1 MFFNIYLILF
11 SFLLFFL
18 LYRFK
23 NSFYFFLDNNYI
35 KPQSFHK
42 KPVLRIGGLVI
53 FLLFL
58 PSLFFFDKT
67 NFINSLIFIGTLF
80 FIIGLFDDLKISFR
94 PELRLI
100 LMVFLSIVLIYL
112 LNIKI
117 LNTQFSFLNK
127 LINNYKIISILLICL
142 CLLFIVNGSNFI
154 DGFNGLFIIHFLIIL
169 LILFFVNHKII
180 SFELKEIIIN
190 LVLLS
195 FSFLIFNFPKS
206 RFFLGDSG
214 VYFLG
219 SLLSLIVIEISNINK
234 SVPPFFF
241 ACLLFYLFFEVF
253 FSFFRKIIQKKNPLK
268 PDRKHLHMLIFMI
281 LENNFKLK
289 KHSNYLTALVV
300 NICYLIVIFPLIFFF
315 ENQIF
320 CKLYFYL
327 LITFYLL
334 AYYILNKRFKNI
346 H

>member
-23 NSFYFFLDNNYI
+23 NSFYFFLDNNYT
-35 KPQSFHK
+35 KLQSFHK
-42 KPVLRIGGLVI
+42 KPVLRIGGPVI
-53 FLLFL
+53 FLFFL
-58 PSLFFFDKT
+58 LSLFFFEKT

-195 FSFLIFNFPKS
+195 FSFLLFNFPKS

-234 SVPPFFF
+234 FVPPFFF

-300 NICYLIVIFPLIFFF
+300 NIWYLIVIFPLIFFF